1 MKYETILRTRQFNNS
16 TTLTLWL
23 TIAAFGTYFCMF
35 AFRKPFTAATFNGLQ
50 LWGIDYKIVL
60 VVTQILGYAAA
71 KGTGIKFISET
82 RPQDRSKYILLV
94 IGVAEAALLLFGVVA
109 YPYNWLLLFINGFA
123 LGMVYGLVFGFLEG
137 RRITDILGAGLCL
150 SFIVASG
157 VVKSIGLWVLGSG
170 VASMWMPATV
180 GFLFI
185 PLLILF
191 VWMLHVSPPPTVED
205 ERDRKPRLPMT
216 PQDRRF
222 FFRSLAPGLLMLI
235 FIYVLISMLRDIRD
249 NFAIEMWQEL
259 GSLTPQILTTTESW
273 IGIIVTVLVGLS
285 FLIKSN
291 KAAFGMNLF
300 IIFAGSVIIPTAS
313 WLFES
318 GQLSSV
324 LWMTLVGLGIYLI
337 YVPFNGILFERLIA
351 LREEKAN
358 VGFLFY
364 TADFIGYIGSV
375 SVLLFK
381 NFGRSDWSWLRFYI
395 GLTYFI
401 PIISM
406 ALLITS
412 SFYFFRKIN

>member
-23 TIAAFGTYFCMF
+23 TVAAFGTYFCMF

-109 YPYNWLLLFINGFA
+109 YPYNWFLLFINGFA

-157 VVKSIGLWVLGSG
+157 VVKSIGLWVLGLG
-170 VASMWMPATV
+170 IASMWMPATV

-185 PLLILF
+185 PLLVLF

-216 PQDRRF
+216 PRDRRF

-259 GSLTPQILTTTESW
+259 GSLTPRILTTTESW
-273 IGIIVTVLVGLS
+273 IGIVVTVLVGLS

-300 IIFAGSVIIPTAS
+300 IISAGSVIIPTAS

-375 SVLLFK
+375 SILLFK

-406 ALLITS
+406 VLLITS

>member
-185 PLLILF
+185 PLLVLF

-300 IIFAGSVIIPTAS
+300 IISAGSVIIPTAS